1 MNFRGW
7 WGDSVHPRAGPF
19 SARLAAIMARKRHG
33 LAALER
39 RAPWLAERLSF
50 YHAWRANPRA
60 IGAILP
66 SGRALGAAITREID
80 PAAGPVLELGPGTG
94 VFTRALLARGVP
106 PGELV
111 LVERDPYL
119 AMRLRRDFPEIAVF
133 DIDAADLQR
142 HALFPRGPAAAA
154 VCGLPLLNL
163 PLRTRL
169 RILRATFTQLRS
181 DGACYLFTYGVR
193 CPVPR
198 RLLERLGLRARKIE
212 VVFANVPPAHVW
224 KLTRRMAPCGRT
236 PGF

>member
-7 WGDSVHPRAGPF
+7 WGDAVHPRTDPIK
-19 SARLAAIMARKRHG
+19 ARLAAIMARRRHG
-33 LAALER
+33 VAALER
-39 RAPWLAERLSF
+39 RSPWLAERLSF

-66 SGRALGAAITREID
+66 SGRALGAAMVREID

-94 VFTRALLARGVP
+94 AFTRALLARGVS
-106 PGELV
+106 PGQLV

-119 AMRLRRDFPEIAVF
+119 ATRLRRDFPDIAVF

-142 HALFPRGPAAAA
+142 YVLFPREPAAAA

-169 RILRATFTQLRS
+169 RILRATFTQLRN

-193 CPVPR
+193 CPVPQ

-212 VVFANVPPAHVW
+212 VVFANVPPARVW
-224 KLTRRMAPCGRT
+224 KLTRRMTPCGRT
-236 PGF
+236 REL